1 MRLALQVEQSVAKT
15 EGTQAKATKEPKALA
30 CYGLDVQ
37 VRGEDGSVER
47 KVWLRFVDG
56 RPVSE
61 ATCQYLEWCCGK
73 LEALEKSALL
83 LVWDERAQRR
93 APWHTSRM
101 VREWI
106 GKHNKKVKAQGKGVR
121 IVVCLLPKK
130 SPWLNPLEPK
140 WVHTKRKV
148 VEPDG
153 QLSPKE
159 LADRVCAALGCDHEP
174 HLSIPEQAA

>member
-1 MRLALQVEQSVAKT
+1 
-15 EGTQAKATKEPKALA
+15 
-30 CYGLDVQ
+30 
-37 VRGEDGSVER
+37 
-47 KVWLRFVDG
+47 
-56 RPVSE
+56 
-61 ATCQYLEWCCGK
+61 
-73 LEALEKSALL
+73 
-83 LVWDERAQRR
+83 
-93 APWHTSRM
+93 M

-106 GKHNKKVKAQGKGVR
+106 GEHNKKVKAQGKGVR
-121 IVVCLLPKK
+121 ILVCLLPKK

-153 QLSPKE
+153 RLSPKE